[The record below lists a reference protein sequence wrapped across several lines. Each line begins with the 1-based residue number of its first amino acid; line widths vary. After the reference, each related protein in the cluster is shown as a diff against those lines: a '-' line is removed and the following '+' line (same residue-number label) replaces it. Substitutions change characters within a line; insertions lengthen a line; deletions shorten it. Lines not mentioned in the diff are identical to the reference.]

1 MLKSKFLY
9 YKKDLTNQSLLQKG
23 SEKSILTNVK
33 KKRTSIIK
41 AHEKKLKN
49 LSKNFT
55 LPFTSDEVITN
66 LSNYQIS
73 DTERDL
79 LKYGLLY
86 AVPPR
91 SINKA
96 DIFTTFERL
105 NWYLCTELKNIE
117 DTEKLRAQL
126 PQLANSY
133 YSKYKPSTQMLKKHG
148 ILKKLRGNKDIVITH
163 PDKGTGVVI
172 MNRKHYGKA
181 MYDILENNSKFK
193 KLKKRSNLIKG
204 RTIMFYLNFKTTR
217 RL

>member
-9 YKKDLTNQSLLQKG
+9 YKKGLTNQSLLQKG

-79 LKYGLLY
+79 LKHGLLY

-133 YSKYKPSTQMLKKHG
+133 YSKYKPSIQMLKKHG
-148 ILKKLRGNKDIVITH
+148 ILKKLRENKNIVITH

-172 MNRKHYGKA
+172 MNRKHYDKA
-181 MYDILENNSKFK
+181 MYDILENNSTFK
-193 KLKKRSNLIKG
+193 KIKKRSNLIKR
-204 RTIMFYLNFKTTR
+204 RTIAFYLKFKTTR
-217 RL
+217 CL

>member
-1 MLKSKFLY
+1 MLKSKILY

-33 KKRTSIIK
+33 KKRASIIK

-55 LPFTSDEVITN
+55 LLFTSDEVIMN
-66 LSNYQIS
+66 LSNYQLS

-79 LKYGLLY
+79 LKYGLSY
-86 AVPPR
+86 AIPPR

-96 DIFTTFERL
+96 DIFTTFENL

-133 YSKYKPSTQMLKKHG
+133 YSKYKPSIQMLKKHG
-148 ILKKLRGNKDIVITH
+148 ILKKLRENKNIVITH

-172 MNRKHYGKA
+172 MNRKHYDKA

-193 KLKKRSNLIKG
+193 KLKKRSNLIKR
-204 RTIMFYLNFKTTR
+204 RTIAFYLKFKTTR
-217 RL
+217 CL

>member
-1 MLKSKFLY
+1 MLKSKILY

-33 KKRTSIIK
+33 KKRASIIK

-55 LPFTSDEVITN
+55 LPFTSDEVIMN
-66 LSNYQIS
+66 LSNYQLS

-79 LKYGLLY
+79 LKYGLSY
-86 AVPPR
+86 AIPPR

-96 DIFTTFERL
+96 DIFTTFEKL

-133 YSKYKPSTQMLKKHG
+133 YSKYKPSIQMLKKHG
-148 ILKKLRGNKDIVITH
+148 ILKKLRENKNIVITH

-172 MNRKHYGKA
+172 MNRKHYDKA

-193 KLKKRSNLIKG
+193 KLKKRSNLIKR
-204 RTIMFYLNFKTTR
+204 RTIAFYLKFKTTR
-217 RL
+217 CL